1 MTEEARDH
9 SFGRY
14 LAAKKAAVSYGL
26 SENFE
31 HESNVAV
38 TSSNSAAWGKS
49 FTVVKPSDVDVEAIP
64 IGYPTVTGIRHGAGK
79 IYIVIDNYTKASG
92 KFRGPLEILPTS
104 IIASNTSETLFTI
117 VQSGG
122 MATQQ
127 PASAENESIEEIIWR
142 VGTSLP
148 ISYRKK
154 LASRLRE
161 LQEAVQEEESDD
173 RGITVRSLQH
183 FIEFIKAHPTLRCP
197 AVSVTPDRNIYA
209 SWKSTS
215 NRVFSIH
222 FFPDGN
228 VRFVIF
234 RPNEKH
240 TGEVIRLSGT
250 ATVDVVMS
258 IAAPHDV
265 LSWASDERPTNPR
278 S

>member
-14 LAAKKAAVSYGL
+14 LNAKKAGVFYGL

-31 HESNVAV
+31 HEPNFAV
-38 TSSNSAAWGKS
+38 TSSNSAAWGKK
-49 FTVVKPSDVDVEAIP
+49 FTIVEPSHAYAEAVP
-64 IGYPTVTGIRHGAGK
+64 INYPNVTHIRRGTGK
-79 IYIVIDNYTKASG
+79 IYLVIDNYTKASG
-92 KFRGPLEILPTS
+92 KLEILPTS
-104 IIASNTSETLFTI
+104 MIASNTGEMLFT
-117 VQSGG
+117 VSQSGS

-127 PASAENESIEEIIWR
+127 PTSAENESIEEIIWR
-142 VGTSLP
+142 VGTSVP
-148 ISYRKK
+148 ISYRTK
-154 LASRLRE
+154 LAARLRE
-161 LQEAVQEEESDD
+161 LQDTVQEEESDGL
-173 RGITVRSLQH
+173 GIAVRSLQH
-183 FIEFIKAHPTLRCP
+183 FIEFLKAHPILRRP

-209 SWKSTS
+209 SWKSTA

-240 TGEVIRLSGT
+240 TAEVIRLSGT

-258 IAAPHDV
+258 IAALHEV
-265 LSWASDERPTNPR
+265 LSWASDEGPTNPGH
-278 S
+278 

>member
-1 MTEEARDH
+1 MTEETRDH

-14 LAAKKAAVSYGL
+14 LNAKKAAVTYGL

-31 HESNVAV
+31 REPNFAV
-38 TSSNSAAWGKS
+38 TSSSSAAWGKNEAI
-49 FTVVKPSDVDVEAIP
+49 VEPSDVYTETFP
-64 IGYPTVTGIRHGAGK
+64 IGYPTVTGIRHNAGK
-79 IYIVIDNYTKASG
+79 MYVVIANYSRASER
-92 KFRGPLEILPTS
+92 FAHALEILPTS
-104 IIASNTSETLFTI
+104 IITSNTREALITI
-117 VQSGG
+117 GQSSS

-127 PASAENESIEEIIWR
+127 TPTTENESIEETIWR
-142 VGTSLP
+142 VVTSLP
-148 ISYRKK
+148 VGYRTK

-161 LQEAVQEEESDD
+161 PQEAVQEEDSDH

-183 FIEFIKAHPTLRCP
+183 FIEFLKAHPKLRCP

-209 SWKSTS
+209 SWKSS
-215 NRVFSIH
+215 SDHVFSIH
-222 FFPDGN
+222 FFPDAN

-240 TGEVIRLSGT
+240 AGEVIRLSGT

-258 IAAPHDV
+258 IASQHGV
-265 LSWASDERPTNPR
+265 LSWASDERPTSSR